1 MNNKTSRSRDLINVL
16 TVGFALFATFFG
28 AGNLIF
34 PAYLGQEAGSNIYP
48 ALLGFLITGV
58 GMPMMTV
65 AALGITGS
73 DGLLDLS

>member
-1 MNNKTSRSRDLINVL
+1 MKTKL
-16 TVGFALFATFFG
+16 TWGETLSITSMLFGLFFG

-34 PAYLGQEAGSNIYP
+34 PTYLGQEAGSNIYV

-65 AALGITGS
+65 AALSITGS